1 LILLTSTKKREEGK
15 MKKNKENKKTEKS
28 GKKVRT
34 QIRAGMNKAEL
45 IDAIAGKA
53 DLTR

>member
-1 LILLTSTKKREEGK
+1 MDITNQYKKREEGK
-15 MKKNKENKKTEKS
+15 TMEKKKVSKKTEKS

-45 IDAIAGKA
+45 IDAIAK
-53 DLTR
+53 